1 MPVFIDWL
9 GRQAVTVA
17 DLIGVRREVYAV
29 RDDFSVEEAARY
41 LRDMHVRA
49 VGVLDRHDDLV
60 GVVSQSDISD
70 KVAAENKCP
79 AWMRVADIMTP
90 DVLTVTLEE
99 SIDECLRLMDEN
111 GVYHLVV
118 IDAGGAFRG
127 MISVADL
134 LRVAVQDQKSR
145 ADLLEAFIVERPS

>member
-1 MPVFIDWL
+1 
-9 GRQAVTVA
+9 VTVA

-29 RDDFSVEEAARY
+29 RDDYSVEQAARY

-49 VGVLDRHDDLV
+49 VGVLDGHDELV

-79 AWMRVADIMTP
+79 AWLRVADIMTR
-90 DVLTVTLEE
+90 DVLTVTLDE
-99 SIDECLRLMDEN
+99 SVDECLRLMDEH

-118 IDAGGAFRG
+118 VDTGGLFRG

>member
-1 MPVFIDWL
+1 
-9 GRQAVTVA
+9 VTVA
-17 DLIGVRREVYAV
+17 DLIGVRRDVYAV
-29 RDDFSVEEAARY
+29 RDDCSVEEAARY

-79 AWMRVADIMTP
+79 AWMRVAEIMTR
-90 DVLTVTLEE
+90 DVLTVTLSE
-99 SIDECLRLMDEN
+99 SVDECLRLMDEH

-118 IDAGGAFRG
+118 LDRVGAFRG

>member
-1 MPVFIDWL
+1 MPVFVDSM

-17 DLIGVRREVYAV
+17 DLIGVRSEVYAIH
-29 RDDFSVEEAARY
+29 DDFSVEQAARY

-49 VGVLDRHDDLV
+49 VGVLDEHDDLV

-79 AWMRVADIMTP
+79 AWLRVGDIMTR
-90 DVLTVTLEE
+90 DVLTVSLDE
-99 SIDECLRLMDEN
+99 SIDECLRMMDEH

-118 IDAGGAFRG
+118 IAGGLFRG

-134 LRVAVQDQKSR
+134 LRVAAQDHKSR